1 MAETFS
7 RRSTTPA
14 SPGVDLFEDGA
25 RFCVFSRHAQSI
37 SVCLF
42 DGVQETERLRLHRDG
57 DWFAGYVPG
66 VGVGQRYGL
75 RADGPWDP
83 RHGHRF
89 DPDKLL
95 VDPAA
100 TRLDRPFAYDARL
113 AAPRGHGGDTAALA
127 PKAVIEQP
135 VAARNGAPSAAVE
148 PGAPRLIYEICVKAH
163 TKLDPD
169 VPLDL
174 RGALRGL
181 AQPHVIERFEK
192 LGVSHVELMPIAAWI
207 DERHLPPLGLTNAW
221 GYNPIALMAPDPR
234 LAPGGLADL
243 ADACAALRTAG
254 IGVVLDVVYNHT
266 GESDAH
272 GPTLSLRGLDNAVY
286 YRHGADGGFVNDAGC
301 GNILA
306 CDEPAVVQ
314 LVTGAL
320 RRFAD
325 AGVAGFR
332 FDLATTLGR
341 RAQGFD
347 RDAPLLKAIADDPAL
362 GALELIS
369 EPWDVGPGGYRLGA
383 FGSPWREWNDRF
395 RDDVRRFWRG
405 DAGAAGAFATR
416 LCGSADIFA
425 HEERKP
431 SASVNFVAAHD
442 GFALRDV
449 VSHAHKNNW
458 KNGEHN
464 RDGNGGEIAWNC
476 GVEGETEDA
485 AVAARRAADVR
496 ALLATLFLARGAPML
511 TAGDEF
517 GRTQGGNNNAYAQ
530 DNETTWLDWT
540 RADATL
546 ADFVAALAR
555 LRAKTPAL
563 REDRFLTGRA
573 EGDAPCPDA
582 VWTRADGALM
592 ADRDWRDADF
602 VGLTL
607 TPVLSSGPRAHLAFN
622 RGGETLLRLPDAAS
636 GKSWR
641 LVLDSRRGFV
651 GEAPAHDVVAPARG
665 VLAFV
670 EA

>member
-1 MAETFS
+1 MAETLS
-7 RRSTTPA
+7 QRCTTPA

-25 RFCVFSRHAQSI
+25 RFCVFSRHAENVSI
-37 SVCLF
+37 CLF
-42 DGVQETERLRLHRDG
+42 DGERETQRLRLHRDG
-57 DWFAGYVPG
+57 EFFAGFVPG
-66 VGVGQRYGL
+66 VGPGRRYGL

-83 RHGHRF
+83 RRGHRF

-95 VDPAA
+95 VDPFA
-100 TRLDRPFAYDARL
+100 TRLDRAFAYDALL
-113 AAPRGHGGDTAALA
+113 AAPRGHGGDTAALV
-127 PKAVIEQP
+127 PKAVIERP
-135 VAARNGAPSAAVE
+135 VITRSETTKAT
-148 PGAPRLIYEICVKAH
+148 PRLVYEVCVKAH
-163 TKLDPD
+163 TKLDPG

-174 RGALRGL
+174 RGTLRGL
-181 AQPHVIERFEK
+181 AQPHVVERFVK

-221 GYNPIALMAPDPR
+221 GYNPVALSAPDPR
-234 LAPGGLADL
+234 LAPNGLADL
-243 ADACAALRTAG
+243 ADVCAALRSSG

-286 YRHGADGGFVNDAGC
+286 YRHDGGGAFINDAGC

-320 RRFAD
+320 RNFAR

-332 FDLATTLGR
+332 FDLAATLGR
-341 RAQGFD
+341 RATGFD
-347 RDAPLLKAIADDPAL
+347 RDAPLLQAITDDPAL
-362 GALELIS
+362 RALELIA

-383 FGSPWREWNDRF
+383 FRAPWREWNDRF

-405 DAGAAGAFATR
+405 DAGAAGALATR
-416 LCGSADIFA
+416 LCGSADVFA
-425 HEERKP
+425 HDGRTP

-442 GFALRDV
+442 GFALRDL
-449 VSHAHKNNW
+449 VSYAHKNNW

-464 RDGNGGEIAWNC
+464 RDGNDGEIAWNC
-476 GVEGETEDA
+476 GVEGETDDA
-485 AVAARRAADVR
+485 AANARRAADVR
-496 ALLATLFLARGAPML
+496 ALLATLLLSRGTPML

-530 DNETTWLDWT
+530 DNATTWLDWIA
-540 RADATL
+540 ADRKL
-546 ADFVAALAR
+546 AEFVAALAA
-555 LRAKTPAL
+555 LRAKTPTL
-563 REDRFLTGRA
+563 CEDRFLTGRI
-573 EGDAPCPDA
+573 EGEAPCPDA
-582 VWTRADGALM
+582 VWTRADGGIM
-592 ADRDWRDADF
+592 ADHDWRDTDF

-607 TPVLSSGPRAHLAFN
+607 TPVLTPGARAHLAFN
-622 RGGETLLRLPDAAS
+622 RGGETPLRLPDAAA

-651 GEAPAHDVVAPARG
+651 GEAPAHDVVAPARS